1 MADLGAHLSQRGTL
15 VDTNNDGIADG
26 FAHTVKNA
34 GNFSTFSLTNGILS
48 LAPSSSGASIGGAD
62 TQVQFNDAGSLN
74 GESTFTYNKTSNTLT
89 IANVV
94 ISGDLTVSGTTTT
107 VNTATLDIADN
118 IITLNSDLGSGV
130 APSQN
135 AGILINR
142 GSATDVEF
150 VWDETN
156 DRWDFDGY
164 TLASVG
170 KVQAS
175 GSGAV
180 YTFGSDTD
188 TGIEH
193 TGTNQLGLLV
203 NNTRVLMVSANGVHI
218 APAGATGAGS
228 NQALLVDNIA
238 IDTNTISSSDTNGN
252 IVLAP
257 NGTGDVQVDADTLR
271 VGDSGSD
278 ATITT
283 NGAGDLTISTNGGTN
298 SGYVKVEDGA
308 NNDILIIPNGTGK
321 VGIGQLTPTEILH
334 VDGNAIIT
342 GTLTVQGATTT
353 VSTTN
358 TFVSDSVMTLN
369 SGETANGVSGNVA
382 GFEVDRGE
390 NSGVDNA
397 LARFVFDDSDDKF
410 KVQMETGS
418 GTGSYNAAGLVAST
432 IEGTTGTFSGDVAVD
447 TDTLFVDV
455 STDRVG
461 INVASPTE
469 ALDVTGTIKASADIE
484 IGGNGD
490 VSGRLN
496 ANLTMKI
503 QNETGST
510 LSKGS
515 PVYIS
520 ATHSSGRPQ
529 VALTDADE
537 STNKYPAIGLVFED
551 VSTGSQGYA
560 LTSGIVEDVPAS
572 FFVGTDPSAG
582 DTVYISATEGKL
594 TVDRSTGDTVKV
606 QNIGRITKTN
616 VNVSANS
623 GTAHI
628 LVQGPGR
635 VNDVPNEIVSI
646 SDDDGDTKIQVEE
659 SADEDII
666 RFDTAGTERMTI
678 GATGTVSMAGD
689 LEVQGVQY
697 QQFKDLTG
705 DLATGYHT
713 IALIA
718 GRSGGSGSGTGG
730 ATDQRGI
737 GTFLIRNTDSSR
749 HQTIMLTASHLFG
762 GGNANGISVEHSSY
776 FSTLGISAFR
786 IKEASTY
793 DGAVLQM
800 NIADATNDIEV
811 YLKNNFQEE
820 GWQLITPV
828 ADATDPSTGSLGL
841 GYNNTYSDF
850 AATATTSIS
859 DIAQM
864 GQHIQGPLVC
874 KNDLTVDTNTLV
886 VDATNNRV
894 GVGTAS
900 PATALQVEGGATF
913 NDDGASVDF
922 RVEGDTDT
930 HLLFV
935 DGSAD
940 KVRISTSSP
949 VATLD
954 VDSGKSFRATRL
966 LTVSLSANTTLT
978 ESGHAG
984 RYIFVTGSS
993 RTITLPATHA
1003 TGVHFT
1009 LLSNDANG
1017 FTLASSDNMNGSS
1030 SDITVDGRNGVT
1042 CISDGSN
1049 WVVLGA

>member
-34 GNFSTFSLTNGILS
+34 GNFSTFSLTNGVLS
-48 LAPSSSGASIGGAD
+48 LAPTSSGASIGGAN

-142 GSATDVEF
+142 GSATDVEL

-203 NNTRVLMVSANGVHI
+203 NNTRVLMVSVNGVHI

-257 NGTGDVQVDADTLR
+257 NGTGDVHVDADTLR

-278 ATITT
+278 ATITS

-298 SGYVKVEDGA
+298 SGFVKVEDGA

-410 KVQMETGS
+410 KTQMETGS

-469 ALDVTGTIKASADIE
+469 ALDVTGSIKASADIE
-484 IGGNGD
+484 IGGNAD
-490 VSGRLN
+490 VEGRLN
-496 ANLTMKI
+496 GNLTTKV

-515 PVYIS
+515 PVYIAS
-520 ATHSSGRPQ
+520 THASGRPQ
-529 VALTDADE
+529 VALTDADT
-537 STNKYPAIGLVFED
+537 SSNKYPSIGLVYAD
-551 VSTGSQGYA
+551 ISTGSQGYA
-560 LTSGIVEDVPAS
+560 LTFGVVEDVPAS

-582 DTVYISATEGKL
+582 DTIYISATEGKL
-594 TVDRSTGDTVKV
+594 TVDRPSGNTVKV

-635 VNDVPNEIVSI
+635 VNDIPNDV
-646 SDDDGDTKIQVEE
+646 G
-659 SADEDII
+659 DEDIVAAASATNYTPSASTVEGHLAGI
-666 RFDTAGTERMTI
+666 DTALGTIDTDTVRTVTAGGNTLAASETLAFTAGSNVTI
-678 GATGTVSMAGD
+678 SESAGAV
-689 LEVQGVQY
+689 
-697 QQFKDLTG
+697 
-705 DLATGYHT
+705 T
-713 IALIA
+713 IASTDTNTFRTITAGGNTLGASETLAFTAGSNITITESGGAVTIA
-718 GRSGGSGSGTGG
+718 ASGGGGSGASVAFKTIAVSG
-730 ATDQRGI
+730 QS
-737 GTFLIRNTDSSR
+737 N
-749 HQTIMLTASHLFG
+749 
-762 GGNANGISVEHSSY
+762 V
-776 FSTLGISAFR
+776 
-786 IKEASTY
+786 
-793 DGAVLQM
+793 
-800 NIADATNDIEV
+800 
-811 YLKNNFQEE
+811 
-820 GWQLITPV
+820 V
-828 ADATDPSTGSLGL
+828 ADAADDTLTLVGGSNVTITTNATSDTITITST
-841 GYNNTYSDF
+841 
-850 AATATTSIS
+850 
-859 DIAQM
+859 
-864 GQHIQGPLVC
+864 
-874 KNDLTVDTNTLV
+874 DTNTDTTDAA
-886 VDATNNRV
+886 VDVYAYVPIGSLTPPA
-894 GVGTAS
+894 AS
-900 PATALQVEGGATF
+900 PWGGA
-913 NDDGASVDF
+913 
-922 RVEGDTDT
+922 
-930 HLLFV
+930 
-935 DGSAD
+935 
-940 KVRISTSSP
+940 P
-949 VATLD
+949 
-954 VDSGKSFRATRL
+954 
-966 LTVSLSANTTLT
+966 
-978 ESGHAG
+978 
-984 RYIFVTGSS
+984 
-993 RTITLPATHA
+993 PATTQEA
-1003 TGVHFT
+1003 LNRLAEAVY
-1009 LLSNDANG
+1009 NG
-1017 FTLASSDNMNGSS
+1017 HPSGP
-1030 SDITVDGRNGVT
+1030 IP
-1042 CISDGSN
+1042 
-1049 WVVLGA
+1049 

>member
-203 NNTRVLMVSANGVHI
+203 NNTRVLMVSVNGVHI

-257 NGTGDVQVDADTLR
+257 NGTGDVHVDADTLR

-278 ATITT
+278 ATITS
-283 NGAGDLTISTNGGTN
+283 NGAGDLTISTNGGTD

-410 KVQMETGS
+410 KVQIETGS
-418 GTGSYNAAGLVAST
+418 GTGSYNPAGLIAST

-447 TDTLFVDV
+447 TNVLKVDT
-455 STDRVG
+455 SNNRVG

-469 ALDVTGTIKASADIE
+469 ALDVTGSIKASADIE
-484 IGGNGD
+484 IGGNAD
-490 VSGRLN
+490 VTGRLN
-496 ANLTMKI
+496 GNLTTKV

-529 VALTDADE
+529 VSLTDADA
-537 STNKYPAIGLVFED
+537 STNKYPAIGLVYAD
-551 VSTGSQGYA
+551 ISTGSQGYA
-560 LTSGIVEDVPAS
+560 LTFGVVEDVPAS
-572 FFVGTDPSAG
+572 LFVGADPSAG
-582 DTVYISATEGKL
+582 DTLYISATEGKI
-594 TVDRSTGDTVKV
+594 TADRPSTSTVKV
-606 QNIGRITKTN
+606 QNIGRIVKTN
-616 VNVSANS
+616 VSVSGNS

-635 VNDVPNEIVSI
+635 VNDIPNDVGDEDIVAAASASNYTPSASTVEGHLAGI
-646 SDDDGDTKIQVEE
+646 DSALGAIDTQLSDTDGDTKIQVEE

-678 GATGTVSMAGD
+678 GATGTVSM
-689 LEVQGVQY
+689 
-697 QQFKDLTG
+697 TG
-705 DLATGYHT
+705 A
-713 IALIA
+713 
-718 GRSGGSGSGTGG
+718 
-730 ATDQRGI
+730 
-737 GTFLIRNTDSSR
+737 
-749 HQTIMLTASHLFG
+749 
-762 GGNANGISVEHSSY
+762 
-776 FSTLGISAFR
+776 
-786 IKEASTY
+786 
-793 DGAVLQM
+793 
-800 NIADATNDIEV
+800 
-811 YLKNNFQEE
+811 
-820 GWQLITPV
+820 
-828 ADATDPSTGSLGL
+828 
-841 GYNNTYSDF
+841 
-850 AATATTSIS
+850 
-859 DIAQM
+859 
-864 GQHIQGPLVC
+864 
-874 KNDLTVDTNTLV
+874 LTVDTNTLV
-886 VDATNNRV
+886 VDASNNRV

-940 KVRISTSSP
+940 KVGISTSSP

-954 VDSGKSFRATRL
+954 VDSGNSFRATRL

-1003 TGVHFT
+1003 AGVHFT

-1017 FTLASSDNMNGSS
+1017 FTLASSDNMNGSA
-1030 SDITVDGRNGVT
+1030 SDITVDARNGVT
-1042 CISDGSN
+1042 CISDGTD

>member
-1 MADLGAHLSQRGTL
+1 MANINGNLSGKGAL
-15 VDTNNDGIADG
+15 VDTNNDGVVDG
-26 FAHTVKNA
+26 FAHTIKNT
-34 GNFSTFSLTNGILS
+34 GNFSTFSVTNGVLS
-48 LAPSSSGASIGGAD
+48 LAPSASGASIGGAD
-62 TQVQFNDAGSLN
+62 TQVQFNDAGTLN

-203 NNTRVLMVSANGVHI
+203 NNTRVLMVSVNGVHI

-238 IDTNTISSSDTNGN
+238 IDTNTISSADTNGN

-334 VDGNAIIT
+334 VNGNAIIT

-390 NSGVDNA
+390 DSGVDNA

-410 KVQMETGS
+410 KTQMETGS

-469 ALDVTGTIKASADIE
+469 ALDVTGSIIASNNIE
-484 IGGNGD
+484 IGGNAD
-490 VSGRLN
+490 VGGRLN
-496 ANLTMKI
+496 GNLTTKV

-520 ATHSSGRPQ
+520 ATHASGRPQ

-537 STNKYPAIGLVFED
+537 STNKYPAIGLVYAD
-551 VSTGSQGYA
+551 ISTGSQGYA
-560 LTSGIVEDVPAS
+560 LTFGTVEDVPAAR
-572 FFVGTDPSAG
+572 FVGSDPSVG
-582 DTVYISATEGKL
+582 DTVYMSTTAGSI
-594 TVDRSTGDTVKV
+594 TVDRPSAASAKV
-606 QNIGRITKTN
+606 QNIGRIVKTN
-616 VNVSANS
+616 VSVSGNS
-623 GTAHI
+623 GTANI

-635 VNDVPNEIVSI
+635 TNDIPNDV
-646 SDDDGDTKIQVEE
+646 G
-659 SADEDII
+659 DEDVVAAASATNYTPSASTVEGHLAGI
-666 RFDTAGTERMTI
+666 DTALGSVSGTVDVVSNVATNTI
-678 GATGTVSMAGD
+678 LGRNDAGSGDSEELTPAEVRTMLNVADGATANAGTVTSVATGTG
-689 LEVQGVQY
+689 L
-697 QQFKDLTG
+697 
-705 DLATGYHT
+705 
-713 IALIA
+713 
-718 GRSGGSGSGTGG
+718 SGGP
-730 ATDQRGI
+730 
-737 GTFLIRNTDSSR
+737 
-749 HQTIMLTASHLFG
+749 
-762 GGNANGISVEHSSY
+762 
-776 FSTLGISAFR
+776 
-786 IKEASTY
+786 
-793 DGAVLQM
+793 
-800 NIADATNDIEV
+800 
-811 YLKNNFQEE
+811 
-820 GWQLITPV
+820 IT
-828 ADATDPSTGSLGL
+828 STGTISL
-841 GYNNTYSDF
+841 
-850 AATATTSIS
+850 
-859 DIAQM
+859 
-864 GQHIQGPLVC
+864 
-874 KNDLTVDTNTLV
+874 
-886 VDATNNRV
+886 
-894 GVGTAS
+894 
-900 PATALQVEGGATF
+900 
-913 NDDGASVDF
+913 
-922 RVEGDTDT
+922 
-930 HLLFV
+930 
-935 DGSAD
+935 
-940 KVRISTSSP
+940 
-949 VATLD
+949 
-954 VDSGKSFRATRL
+954 
-966 LTVSLSANTTLT
+966 ANTTVT
-978 ESGHAG
+978 AG
-984 RYIFVTGSS
+984 SYTN
-993 RTITLPATHA
+993 A
-1003 TGVHFT
+1003 
-1009 LLSNDANG
+1009 
-1017 FTLASSDNMNGSS
+1017 
-1030 SDITVDGRNGVT
+1030 DITVDAQGRIT
-1042 CISDGSN
+1042 AASDGSGGGGGASIAFKTI
-1049 WVVLGA
+1049 VVSGQSDVVADTTNDTLTLAGAGSAVITTNAATDTITITADTNTDTTDAAVDVYAPGPGAVGAWAAPPPATVAEALDRIAVFVTTLAGAPPQIP

>member
-26 FAHTVKNA
+26 FAHTVKNV
-34 GNFSTFSLTNGILS
+34 GNFSTFSLTNGVLS

-390 NSGVDNA
+390 DSGVDNA

-469 ALDVTGTIKASADIE
+469 ALDVTGSIKASADIE

-496 ANLTMKI
+496 ANLTTKV
-503 QNETGST
+503 QNETGGT

-529 VALTDADE
+529 VSLTDADA
-537 STNKYPAIGLVFED
+537 STNKYPAIGLVYAD
-551 VSTGSQGYA
+551 ISTGSQGYA
-560 LTSGIVEDVPAS
+560 LTFGVVEDVPAS
-572 FFVGTDPSAG
+572 LFVGTDPSAG
-582 DTVYISATEGKL
+582 DTLYISATEGKI
-594 TVDRSTGDTVKV
+594 TVDRPSTSTVKV
-606 QNIGRITKTN
+606 QNIGRIVKTN
-616 VNVSANS
+616 VSVSGNS

-635 VNDVPNEIVSI
+635 VNDIPNDV
-646 SDDDGDTKIQVEE
+646 G
-659 SADEDII
+659 DEDIVAAASATNYTPTGSTVEGHLAGI
-666 RFDTAGTERMTI
+666 DTALGSVSGTVDVVSNVATNTI
-678 GATGTVSMAGD
+678 LGRNDAGSGDSEELTPAEVRTMLNVADGATANAGTVTSVATGTG
-689 LEVQGVQY
+689 L
-697 QQFKDLTG
+697 
-705 DLATGYHT
+705 
-713 IALIA
+713 
-718 GRSGGSGSGTGG
+718 SGGP
-730 ATDQRGI
+730 
-737 GTFLIRNTDSSR
+737 
-749 HQTIMLTASHLFG
+749 
-762 GGNANGISVEHSSY
+762 
-776 FSTLGISAFR
+776 
-786 IKEASTY
+786 
-793 DGAVLQM
+793 
-800 NIADATNDIEV
+800 
-811 YLKNNFQEE
+811 
-820 GWQLITPV
+820 IT
-828 ADATDPSTGSLGL
+828 STGTISL
-841 GYNNTYSDF
+841 
-850 AATATTSIS
+850 
-859 DIAQM
+859 
-864 GQHIQGPLVC
+864 
-874 KNDLTVDTNTLV
+874 
-886 VDATNNRV
+886 
-894 GVGTAS
+894 
-900 PATALQVEGGATF
+900 
-913 NDDGASVDF
+913 
-922 RVEGDTDT
+922 
-930 HLLFV
+930 
-935 DGSAD
+935 
-940 KVRISTSSP
+940 
-949 VATLD
+949 
-954 VDSGKSFRATRL
+954 
-966 LTVSLSANTTLT
+966 ANTAVT
-978 ESGHAG
+978 AG
-984 RYIFVTGSS
+984 SYTN
-993 RTITLPATHA
+993 A
-1003 TGVHFT
+1003 
-1009 LLSNDANG
+1009 
-1017 FTLASSDNMNGSS
+1017 
-1030 SDITVDGRNGVT
+1030 DITVDAQGRITAAANGSGGGSGASVAFKT
-1042 CISDGSN
+1042 IAVSGQSNVVADAADDTLTLVAGSN
-1049 WVVLGA
+1049 VTITTNASSDTITIASTDTNTDTTDALADVYTPGTAPGLSPGVAGFANAAFAAPAPTTVAEALDRIAAALADPGFVNGTPIPQ